1 MNLLRRHWYDLG
13 GALAIITL
21 LLVYSF
27 RAGLSEYQL
36 LMWLNLV
43 TLFLHQIEEYR
54 LPGTFPGMINSAM
67 FHSDTPDRYPLNT
80 QTSFI
85 VNVSIGWTL
94 YLLAALAGSSMVWLG
109 MASIMVSLGNIIA
122 HTFLFNIKG
131 KTIYN
136 AGIATCW
143 LLFVPC
149 VFFFFKITSREGLA
163 GTTDYIIGISSG
175 ILINIFGVLK
185 PIQWLADRNTTF
197 AFRNSQLLPKD
208 RKGSSGS

>member
-27 RAGLSEYQL
+27 RASLSDYQL

-136 AGIATCW
+136 AGLATCW

-149 VFFFFKITSREGLA
+149 VFFFFKIIIREGLA
-163 GTTDYIIGISSG
+163 GTTDYIIGIPSG

-197 AFRNSQLLPKD
+197 AFRNSQLLVED
-208 RKGSSGS
+208 RKESPGA

>member
-21 LLVYSF
+21 PLVYSF
-27 RAGLSEYQL
+27 RAGLSDYQL

-94 YLLAALAGSSMVWLG
+94 YLLAAL
-109 MASIMVSLGNIIA
+109 
-122 HTFLFNIKG
+122 
-131 KTIYN
+131 
-136 AGIATCW
+136 
-143 LLFVPC
+143 
-149 VFFFFKITSREGLA
+149 
-163 GTTDYIIGISSG
+163 
-175 ILINIFGVLK
+175 
-185 PIQWLADRNTTF
+185 
-197 AFRNSQLLPKD
+197 
-208 RKGSSGS
+208 